1 MIFVKALTELF
12 TDALRFYPVHE
23 TRDGYGVYMETT
35 GGSGG
40 STFKIYPFWD
50 PEATVD
56 EYTAERMVDLIG
68 GEIKSQVMESP
79 KPNIWIDIEDIEWKL
94 QQEHDRE
101 AAVMEPEDREQPQK
115 KITWRDIRGRK

>member
-1 MIFVKALTELF
+1 MIIVKALTELF

-35 GGSGG
+35 GGG

-68 GEIKSQVMESP
+68 DEIKSQVMESP

-94 QQEHDRE
+94 QQEKDRE
-101 AAVMEPEDREQPQK
+101 AAVMEPEEREQPKK
-115 KITWRDIRGRK
+115 KITWREIRGRK